1 MKLEKSFYYRT
12 KSTFQ
17 SWHPPMFLLWDN
29 YVSKHH
35 ELALTGQ
42 VTLGWDHQPGY
53 SSVKTALHSRN
64 WVYFLTTLT
73 VNEWFLLS
81 VKSLTAKV
89 RNGIFCKA
97 LFFLSFLKLLCRVVE
112 SLIFWITQPQLSKY
126 WCCSLFDLYINSS
139 WNEGPRPRAYI

>member
-1 MKLEKSFYYRT
+1 
-12 KSTFQ
+12 
-17 SWHPPMFLLWDN
+17 MFLLWDN

-42 VTLGWDHQPGY
+42 VTLGWNHKPGY
-53 SSVKTALHSRN
+53 SSVETGLHSRN
-64 WVYFLTTLT
+64 PVYFLTALT

-97 LFFLSFLKLLCRVVE
+97 SFLSFFSKASLSRCGE
-112 SLIFWITQPQLSKY
+112 SYFLDHSTPTVKTLVLS
-126 WCCSLFDLYINSS
+126 SV
-139 WNEGPRPRAYI
+139 